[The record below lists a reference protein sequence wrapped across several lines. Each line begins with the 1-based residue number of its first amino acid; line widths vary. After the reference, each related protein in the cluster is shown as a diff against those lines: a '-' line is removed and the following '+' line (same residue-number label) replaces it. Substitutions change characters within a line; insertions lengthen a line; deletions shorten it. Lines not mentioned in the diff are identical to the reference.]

1 MQRVLRHPAMQAA
14 MPQGADHEQ
23 HLGFAPGEH
32 LTEGCRRTNV
42 SVGAE
47 VSIRSSVDTGKGVN
61 SNLPEGKIRQGPASP
76 LETNPFGSFALM
88 IIVAHL
94 PFPA

>member
-1 MQRVLRHPAMQAA
+1 MQAGI
-14 MPQGADHEQ
+14 PQGADHEQ
-23 HLGFAPGEH
+23 HLGFAAGEH
-32 LTEGCRRTNV
+32 LTEGCRRTKV

-47 VSIRSSVDTGKGVN
+47 VSIRSSVDTGKGGF
-61 SNLPEGKIRQGPASP
+61 SSFPEGTSRQRPASP
-76 LETNPFGSFALM
+76 LDANPFGSFALM